1 MTSCPRPLRSIE
13 SSDSLSVLLCYFWIS
28 HMLMPAKIGIDEM
41 VTNCPKYD
49 NWVSICESR
58 FFGLFIGVPLWSFK
72 IAFLTHNLCMPWYTT
87 IEIIRNNPVTAIIS
101 WIILQEYDWSNP
113 IFSVSAHAKSFG
125 EMWLAR
131 QLNAAYKIFRLY
143 SNLIQFLASLQRSLA
158 EDWIARTTE
167 HIFSNST
174 LEALIIL

>member
-49 NWVSICESR
+49 NWVCICESR

-72 IAFLTHNLCMPWYTT
+72 IVFLTHNLWLPGTVCQVPYWMTRGL
-87 IEIIRNNPVTAIIS
+87 IIILWHEGSSDPVSVSRSHWPESNRNTNYKLPGTPVTERPDLSQRPRICS
-101 WIILQEYDWSNP
+101 LS
-113 IFSVSAHAKSFG
+113 
-125 EMWLAR
+125 
-131 QLNAAYKIFRLY
+131 Y
-143 SNLIQFLASLQRSLA
+143 STAMEI
-158 EDWIARTTE
+158 
-167 HIFSNST
+167 
-174 LEALIIL
+174 